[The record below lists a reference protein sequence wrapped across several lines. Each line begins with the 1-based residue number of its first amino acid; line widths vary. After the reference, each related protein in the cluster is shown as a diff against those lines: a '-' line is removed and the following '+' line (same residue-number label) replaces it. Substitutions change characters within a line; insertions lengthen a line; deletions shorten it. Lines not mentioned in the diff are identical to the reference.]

1 MLTTYQKIL
10 VGVDGSELANK
21 AFMEAV
27 EIAKRNDAELFVA
40 RIVPNDMF
48 VSPDAS
54 MYAKVTALEKDR
66 VKSQLA
72 ANVRYAHNHGL
83 EKVTPILEVASPK
96 KEIAIRIPEE
106 FGIDLI
112 VLGITGKGAI
122 ERMMVGSVAQYVSS
136 HAKANVLLVK

>member
-1 MLTTYQKIL
+1 MSTTYQKIL
-10 VGVDGSELANK
+10 VGVDGSDMSNK

-27 EIAKRNDAELFVA
+27 EIAKRNSAELFIA
-40 RIVPNDMF
+40 RIVPNDIF

-54 MYAKVTALEKDR
+54 MYTKVTALEKDR

-83 EKVTPILEVASPK
+83 EKITPILEVASPK

-122 ERMMVGSVAQYVSS
+122 ERMLVGSVAQYVSS

>member
-1 MLTTYQKIL
+1 MLTISYLERTLSYVNNISKIL
-10 VGVDGSELANK
+10 VGVDGSDMANK

-27 EIAKRNDAELFVA
+27 EIAKRNNAELFVA
-40 RIVPNDMF
+40 RIVPNDIF

-83 EKVTPILEVASPK
+83 EK
-96 KEIAIRIPEE
+96 
-106 FGIDLI
+106 
-112 VLGITGKGAI
+112 IT
-122 ERMMVGSVAQYVSS
+122 QF
-136 HAKANVLLVK
+136 